1 MKEFFF
7 NTISEFHQFNDF
19 PPPENPLFSVKIS
32 EENKAD
38 LSDCENNKLDEPT
51 SISTGFYSIS
61 LKNVISGDIVY
72 GKTKYDC
79 SSGSLLCTGPNQTLI
94 FTELVFSSE
103 WYHISFHKDYLVGTP
118 LYDKIKKFNFFNYYA
133 NEALHLSPKEEEF
146 LKPIFTNIESEYY
159 NTQDEFSKDII
170 LSQLETLLK
179 YIDRFYKRQFLDRQ
193 QLNKDLYSRF
203 RETLDKY
210 FEANL
215 LSEKGI
221 PTVDWLAQQLNVS
234 HRYMS
239 DMIKTETGRTAIDQ
253 INSYLIDQA
262 KNLLLNPKLSISET
276 AYQLGFEYPQ
286 YFSRLFKKKV
296 GLSPKQYIE
305 SQQLN

>member
-1 MKEFFF
+1 M
-7 NTISEFHQFNDF
+7 
-19 PPPENPLFSVKIS
+19 
-32 EENKAD
+32 
-38 LSDCENNKLDEPT
+38 
-51 SISTGFYSIS
+51 
-61 LKNVISGDIVY
+61 
-72 GKTKYDC
+72 
-79 SSGSLLCTGPNQTLI
+79 
-94 FTELVFSSE
+94 
-103 WYHISFHKDYLVGTP
+103 
-118 LYDKIKKFNFFNYYA
+118 
-133 NEALHLSPKEEEF
+133 
-146 LKPIFTNIESEYY
+146 
-159 NTQDEFSKDII
+159 
-170 LSQLETLLK
+170 
-179 YIDRFYKRQFLDRQ
+179 DRQ

-221 PTVDWLAQQLNVS
+221 PTVDWLARQLNVS

-305 SQQLN
+305 RQQLN